1 MIQSLA
7 RSRCTHYRC
16 SLLFVMLLVHH
27 LHYVYTLPLDI
38 IEPQQQTVYLSVF
51 LPHHMGFDHTATNG
65 GWRPSY
71 FKSIVSNL
79 NQTTEPPIYL
89 PPRIVDELIFVIII
103 FTTCFVTTVVLFSVS
118 LFFRPP
124 LTSPIDI
131 GGDVE
136 NDEQLVLL
144 LLRSQKSTNFFI
156 VSVEVL
162 F

>member
-1 MIQSLA
+1 MHSLQMLTTICHVVGA
-7 RSRCTHYRC
+7 SSALRIYATSGYNRTPATNC
-16 SLLFVMLLVHH
+16 LFKC
-27 LHYVYTLPLDI
+27 
-38 IEPQQQTVYLSVF
+38 VF